1 MRQKIY
7 LFILC
12 TLSFVTLSV
21 QTARAN
27 DFLEKEKHYSAYTAG
42 ANKIHFKI
50 PLFSESESGYSYFV
64 KTDADGHNSFLFYD
78 TDTQTGVPFAF
89 IGSENKDEDEYDK
102 YTCGSAKIKC
112 GAGSGM
118 VVVTNLCEGREEM
131 VPNDGQYHSYSV
143 KKEEESD
150 NDKDN
155 VTWLEVDWYPPTE
168 LAPDSYFSVP

>member
-7 LFILC
+7 LLILC

-78 TDTQTGVPFAF
+78 TDTQTGVPFAY
-89 IGSENKDEDEYDK
+89 IGSENKDEGHSHREGQISMHRLLRQYRQ
-102 YTCGSAKIKC
+102 YQAPSRQHRHQKC
-112 GAGSGM
+112 
-118 VVVTNLCEGREEM
+118 
-131 VPNDGQYHSYSV
+131 VPFAAYSP
-143 KKEEESD
+143 S
-150 NDKDN
+150 
-155 VTWLEVDWYPPTE
+155 
-168 LAPDSYFSVP
+168 